1 MKLKLFAT
9 EVHKEGIIMNFKTAL
24 KISSGILLLIFIYS
38 PSLAQIQELCEF
50 KGVKIP
56 WTLKYEDIV
65 VKKGTYDLTFLRH
78 GPTMYYLR
86 VKKKGKTIAL
96 FPHGE
101 KVDYKDGGDL
111 FNKMGNPDIPDNAKL
126 EIKRNPALK
135 NAYIIFETGKH
146 SKIYPLHRIRFIVKY
161 ED

>member
-1 MKLKLFAT
+1 MKLKLCAT
-9 EVHKEGIIMNFKTAL
+9 EIRKEGMNMNFKTAL
-24 KISSGILLLIFIYS
+24 KISSGILLLIFISS
-38 PSLAQIQELCEF
+38 PSIAQIQELCEF

-101 KVDYKDGGDL
+101 KVDYQGDL
-111 FNKMGNPDIPDNAKL
+111 FSKMGNPDIPDNAKL

-135 NAYIIFETGKH
+135 ITYIIFETGKH